1 MVVWKEETKSLFLY
15 SLQPLIKHLH
25 LSSQSTTM
33 SPSSLSSLPSP
44 TSLSIPLLRDW
55 VIRCEISSLT
65 INHLIT
71 YQKQQEGEA
80 RDMREPEMVEDDDV
94 NDGMVVVRKRKEM
107 SLLVGC
113 ENGEIVK
120 LHHVMS

>member
-1 MVVWKEETKSLFLY
+1 
-15 SLQPLIKHLH
+15 
-25 LSSQSTTM
+25 
-33 SPSSLSSLPSP
+33 
-44 TSLSIPLLRDW
+44 
-55 VIRCEISSLT
+55 
-65 INHLIT
+65 
-71 YQKQQEGEA
+71 
-80 RDMREPEMVEDDDV
+80 MREPEMVEDDDV